1 MQNRW
6 LILGLSVL
14 FSAMLWVAGRA
25 QAVITYQGYLR
36 MGGAPANG
44 NYDFIFTLYD
54 DAMAGNQVGVQVRIN
69 NKLVRNGLYT
79 VELDFGPHNV
89 IWNALPARNRWLE
102 IQVRPAGGGNFIRL
116 APRVRI
122 HAAPYAWAAFPVG
135 PAAGDLA
142 GNYPN
147 PLVVGFRGLPLAQF
161 NAANPPNVGDFL
173 FWDGGFWR
181 PAGGVGRAGP
191 VNGALL
197 FWNAG
202 AGLWQ
207 PMAVPP
213 VVGNVPVWNGNAWV
227 PGVIPP
233 GGPAGGDLFGNYPN
247 PMVAGLRGRPISPNI
262 PQTGQ
267 VLKWDGLMWTP
278 ANDLTDGN
286 FTLPFTGGAAVQ
298 NGATFSIANP
308 APTGQAVAI
317 SGASAST
324 SGTGI
329 LGEATATTGEAYG
342 VIGRS
347 ASQSGRGVFGE
358 ATASSGNTYGMYGRA
373 SSSSGVG
380 VFGEATASSG
390 DTRGILGRSSSTSGV
405 GVLGEATATTGS
417 VYGVHGRSSS
427 SSGAGVFGE
436 ATATAGS
443 VYGVQGRSSST
454 SGVGVFGEATATS
467 GDTRGILGRSS
478 STSGVGV
485 FGEATATSGDTR
497 GILGRSSSTSGV
509 GVFGE
514 ATATSG
520 DTRGILGRSS
530 STSGVG
536 VFGEATATSGSTRGI
551 LGRSSSSSGVGVFG
565 EATATSGNTYG
576 IVGRASS
583 TSGVGVLGEAT
594 ATTGNTYGGLF
605 QNPSSSGAG
614 VYGYAQATTGTN
626 FGVVGRSESPSG
638 RGVVGVAEASTGTNY
653 GVLGRTNSSANGW
666 GVYAGGRLGAS
677 GTKSFQIDHPL
688 RPETHFLNHFCIEAP
703 EPYNLYRGTV
713 TLDAQGEAWVQL
725 PDYFEAINRD
735 ASYHLTPI
743 GAAMPNLH
751 VAVEIQGNR
760 FKIAGGAPFKKVS
773 WEVKAVRNDPWVQ
786 QYGYQTEQEKPK
798 EYQGLYLHP
807 ELYGQP
813 KERGIFYTPTQEPAY
828 QLPAKP

>member
-1 MQNRW
+1 MQNQW

-14 FSAMLWVAGRA
+14 CALMLWTTGRA

-44 NYDFIFTLYD
+44 NHDFIFTLYD

-79 VELDFGPHNV
+79 VELDFGPQNV

-147 PLVVGFRGLPLAQF
+147 PLVVGFRGLPLAVF

-173 FWDGGFWR
+173 FWDGNFWR

-202 AGLWQ
+202 IRLWQ
-207 PMAVPP
+207 PMGVAPA
-213 VVGNVPVWNGNAWV
+213 VGNVPVWNGNAWV

-247 PMVAGLRGRPISPNI
+247 PMVAGLWGRPVSPNI

-358 ATASSGNTYGMYGRA
+358 ATASSGNTYG
-373 SSSSGVG
+373 
-380 VFGEATASSG
+380 
-390 DTRGILGRSSSTSGV
+390 
-405 GVLGEATATTGS
+405 
-417 VYGVHGRSSS
+417 
-427 SSGAGVFGE
+427 
-436 ATATAGS
+436 
-443 VYGVQGRSSST
+443 
-454 SGVGVFGEATATS
+454 
-467 GDTRGILGRSS
+467 
-478 STSGVGV
+478 
-485 FGEATATSGDTR
+485 
-497 GILGRSSSTSGV
+497 
-509 GVFGE
+509 
-514 ATATSG
+514 
-520 DTRGILGRSS
+520 
-530 STSGVG
+530 
-536 VFGEATATSGSTRGI
+536 
-551 LGRSSSSSGVGVFG
+551 
-565 EATATSGNTYG
+565 

-605 QNPSSSGAG
+605 QNPSSNGAG

-666 GVYAGGRLGAS
+666 GVFAGGRLGAS

-713 TLDAQGEAWVQL
+713 TLDANGEAWVQL

-813 KERGIFYTPTQEPAY
+813 KERGIFYMLRAEPTY

>member
-1 MQNRW
+1 MTMQNRW

-14 FSAMLWVAGRA
+14 VSAMLWVAGRA

-54 DAMAGNQVGVQVRIN
+54 DPLAGNQVGVQVRIN

-147 PLVVGFRGLPLAQF
+147 PLVVGFRGLPLAVF

-181 PAGGVGRAGP
+181 PAGGAGGAGP

-202 AGLWQ
+202 ILRWQ
-207 PMAVPP
+207 PMAVAPA
-213 VVGNVPVWNGNAWV
+213 VGNVPVWNGNAWV

-247 PMVAGLRGRPISPNI
+247 PMVAGLRGRPVSPNI

-298 NGATFSIANP
+298 NGATFAIANP

-324 SGTGI
+324 SGAGI

-373 SSSSGVG
+373 SSSSGIG
-380 VFGEATASSG
+380 VFGEATATSG
-390 DTRGILGRSSSTSGV
+390 STRGVVGRSSSTSGV
-405 GVLGEATATTGS
+405 GV
-417 VYGVHGRSSS
+417 
-427 SSGAGVFGE
+427 FGE
-436 ATATAGS
+436 ATATSGS

-467 GDTRGILGRSS
+467 GSVY
-478 STSGVGV
+478 GVQ
-485 FGEATATSGDTR
+485 
-497 GILGRSSSTSGV
+497 
-509 GVFGE
+509 
-514 ATATSG
+514 
-520 DTRGILGRSS
+520 GRSS

-536 VFGEATATSGSTRGI
+536 VFGEATATSGSTRGVV
-551 LGRSSSSSGVGVFG
+551 GRSSSTSGVGVFG
-565 EATATSGNTYG
+565 EATATSGSVYG
-576 IVGRASS
+576 VQGRSSS
-583 TSGVGVLGEAT
+583 TSGVGVFGEATATTGSVYGVQGRSSSTSGVGVFGEAT

-605 QNPSSSGAG
+605 QNPSSSGTG

-666 GVYAGGRLGAS
+666 GVYANGRLGAS
-677 GTKSFQIDHPL
+677 GTKAFQIDHPL

-713 TLDAQGEAWVQL
+713 TLDANGEAWVQL

-813 KERGIFYTPTQEPAY
+813 KERGVFYMLRAEPAY
-828 QLPAKP
+828 QLPAEP

>member
-14 FSAMLWVAGRA
+14 FLAMLWVAGRA

-44 NYDFIFTLYD
+44 NFDFIFTLYD

-79 VELDFGPHNV
+79 VELDFGPQNV
-89 IWNALPARNRWLE
+89 IWNALSARNRWLE
-102 IQVRPAGGGNFIRL
+102 IQVRPAGGGNFMTL

-181 PAGGVGRAGP
+181 PAGGAGGAGP

-202 AGLWQ
+202 ILRWQ
-207 PMAVPP
+207 PMAVAPA
-213 VVGNVPVWNGNAWV
+213 VGNVPVWNGNAWV

-247 PMVAGLRGRPISPNI
+247 PMVAGLRGRPVSPNV

-267 VLKWDGLMWTP
+267 VLKWDGTMWTP
-278 ANDLTDGN
+278 ANDLTDGD
-286 FTLPFTGGAAVQ
+286 FMLPFTGGAAVQ
-298 NGATFSIANP
+298 NGATFAIANP

-358 ATASSGNTYGMYGRA
+358 ATATTGNTYGIVGRA
-373 SSSSGVG
+373 SSDSGIG
-380 VFGEATASSG
+380 VFGEATATSG
-390 DTRGILGRSSSTSGV
+390 STRGILGRSSSTSGV
-405 GVLGEATATTGS
+405 GVLGEATATSGS
-417 VYGVHGRSSS
+417 VYGVQGRSSS

-436 ATATAGS
+436 ATATTGS

-454 SGVGVFGEATATS
+454 SGVGVFGEATAT
-467 GDTRGILGRSS
+467 
-478 STSGVGV
+478 
-485 FGEATATSGDTR
+485 
-497 GILGRSSSTSGV
+497 
-509 GVFGE
+509 
-514 ATATSG
+514 
-520 DTRGILGRSS
+520 
-530 STSGVG
+530 
-536 VFGEATATSGSTRGI
+536 
-551 LGRSSSSSGVGVFG
+551 
-565 EATATSGNTYG
+565 
-576 IVGRASS
+576 
-583 TSGVGVLGEAT
+583 
-594 ATTGNTYGGLF
+594 TGNTYGGLF
-605 QNPSSSGAG
+605 QNPSSSGVG

-626 FGVVGRSESPSG
+626 YGVVGRSESPSG

-666 GVYAGGRLGAS
+666 GVYANGRLGAS

-713 TLDAQGEAWVQL
+713 TLDANGEAWVQL

-751 VAVEIQGNR
+751 VAAEIQGNR

>member
-6 LILGLSVL
+6 LILGMSVL
-14 FSAMLWVAGRA
+14 VSAMLWVAGRA

-54 DAMAGNQVGVQVRIN
+54 DPLAGNQVGVQVRIN

-79 VELDFGPHNV
+79 VELDFGPQNV

-147 PLVVGFRGLPLAQF
+147 PLVVGFRGLPLAVF

-247 PMVAGLRGRPISPNI
+247 PMVAGLRGRPVSPI
-262 PQTGQ
+262 PPQTGQ

-298 NGATFSIANP
+298 NGATFAIANP

-324 SGTGI
+324 SGAGI
-329 LGEATATTGEAYG
+329 LGEATATTGEAYGVIGRSASQSGRGVFGEATATTGEAYG

-373 SSSSGVG
+373 SSSSGIG
-380 VFGEATASSG
+380 VFGEATATSG
-390 DTRGILGRSSSTSGV
+390 STRGVVGRSSSTSGV
-405 GVLGEATATTGS
+405 GV
-417 VYGVHGRSSS
+417 
-427 SSGAGVFGE
+427 FGE
-436 ATATAGS
+436 ATATSGS

-467 GDTRGILGRSS
+467 GSVY
-478 STSGVGV
+478 GVQ
-485 FGEATATSGDTR
+485 
-497 GILGRSSSTSGV
+497 
-509 GVFGE
+509 
-514 ATATSG
+514 
-520 DTRGILGRSS
+520 GRSS

-536 VFGEATATSGSTRGI
+536 VFGEATATSGSVYGVQ
-551 LGRSSSSSGVGVFG
+551 GRSSSTSGVGVFG

-605 QNPSSSGAG
+605 QNPSSSGIG

-813 KERGIFYTPTQEPAY
+813 KERGIFYMLRAEPAY
-828 QLPAKP
+828 QLPAEP

>member
-44 NYDFIFTLYD
+44 NFDFIFTLYD
-54 DAMAGNQVGVQVRIN
+54 APMAGNQVGAQVRIN

-79 VELDFGPHNV
+79 VELDFGPQNV

-102 IQVRPAGGGNFIRL
+102 IQVRPAGGGNFMTL

-181 PAGGVGRAGP
+181 PAGGAGGAGL

-202 AGLWQ
+202 IRLWQ
-207 PMAVPP
+207 PMGVAPA
-213 VVGNVPVWNGNAWV
+213 VGNVPVWNGNAWV

-247 PMVAGLRGRPISPNI
+247 PMVAGLRGRPVSPNI

-298 NGATFSIANP
+298 NGATFAIANP

-324 SGTGI
+324 SGAGI
-329 LGEATATTGEAYG
+329 FGEATATTGEAYG

-373 SSSSGVG
+373 SSSSGIG
-380 VFGEATASSG
+380 VFGEATATSG
-390 DTRGILGRSSSTSGV
+390 STRGVVGRSSSTSGV
-405 GVLGEATATTGS
+405 GVLGEATATS
-417 VYGVHGRSSS
+417 
-427 SSGAGVFGE
+427 
-436 ATATAGS
+436 GS

-467 GDTRGILGRSS
+467 GN
-478 STSGVGV
+478 
-485 FGEATATSGDTR
+485 
-497 GILGRSSSTSGV
+497 
-509 GVFGE
+509 
-514 ATATSG
+514 
-520 DTRGILGRSS
+520 TRGILGRSS

-536 VFGEATATSGSTRGI
+536 VFGEATATSGSVYGVQGRASSTSGVGVFGEATATSGSVYGVQGRASSSSGIGVFGEATATSGSTRGVV
-551 LGRSSSSSGVGVFG
+551 GRSSSTSGVGVFG

-576 IVGRASS
+576 
-583 TSGVGVLGEAT
+583 
-594 ATTGNTYGGLF
+594 GLF
-605 QNPSSSGAG
+605 QNPSSSGIG

-653 GVLGRTNSSANGW
+653 GVLGRTNSSTNGW

>member
-1 MQNRW
+1 MTMQNRW
-6 LILGLSVL
+6 LILGMSVL
-14 FSAMLWVAGRA
+14 VSAMLWVAGRA

-54 DAMAGNQVGVQVRIN
+54 DAMAGNQVGAQVRIN

-79 VELDFGPHNV
+79 VELDFGPQNV

-102 IQVRPAGGGNFIRL
+102 IQVRPAGGGNFMTL

-173 FWDGGFWR
+173 FWNGGFWR
-181 PAGGVGRAGP
+181 PAGGAGGAGP

-233 GGPAGGDLFGNYPN
+233 GGPAGGDLLGNYPN
-247 PMVAGLRGRPISPNI
+247 PMVAGLRGRPVSPNL

-298 NGATFSIANP
+298 NGATFAIANP

-324 SGTGI
+324 SGAGI

-373 SSSSGVG
+373 SSSSGIG
-380 VFGEATASSG
+380 VFGEATATSG
-390 DTRGILGRSSSTSGV
+390 STRGVVGRSSSTSGV

-417 VYGVHGRSSS
+417 VYGVQGRSSS
-427 SSGAGVFGE
+427 TSGVGVFGE
-436 ATATAGS
+436 ATATTGS

-467 GDTRGILGRSS
+467 GNTYGLVGRAS

-485 FGEATATSGDTR
+485 
-497 GILGRSSSTSGV
+497 L
-509 GVFGE
+509 
-514 ATATSG
+514 
-520 DTRGILGRSS
+520 
-530 STSGVG
+530 
-536 VFGEATATSGSTRGI
+536 
-551 LGRSSSSSGVGVFG
+551 G

-576 IVGRASS
+576 LVGRASS

-666 GVYAGGRLGAS
+666 GVYANGRLGAS

-713 TLDAQGEAWVQL
+713 TLDANGEAWVQL

-813 KERGIFYTPTQEPAY
+813 KERGIFYTPTQEPTY

>member
-1 MQNRW
+1 
-6 LILGLSVL
+6 
-14 FSAMLWVAGRA
+14 
-25 QAVITYQGYLR
+25 
-36 MGGAPANG
+36 
-44 NYDFIFTLYD
+44 
-54 DAMAGNQVGVQVRIN
+54 
-69 NKLVRNGLYT
+69 
-79 VELDFGPHNV
+79 
-89 IWNALPARNRWLE
+89 
-102 IQVRPAGGGNFIRL
+102 
-116 APRVRI
+116 
-122 HAAPYAWAAFPVG
+122 
-135 PAAGDLA
+135 
-142 GNYPN
+142 
-147 PLVVGFRGLPLAQF
+147 
-161 NAANPPNVGDFL
+161 
-173 FWDGGFWR
+173 
-181 PAGGVGRAGP
+181 
-191 VNGALL
+191 
-197 FWNAG
+197 
-202 AGLWQ
+202 
-207 PMAVPP
+207 
-213 VVGNVPVWNGNAWV
+213 
-227 PGVIPP
+227 
-233 GGPAGGDLFGNYPN
+233 
-247 PMVAGLRGRPISPNI
+247 
-262 PQTGQ
+262 
-267 VLKWDGLMWTP
+267 MWTP

-298 NGATFSIANP
+298 NGATFAIANP

-324 SGTGI
+324 SGAGI

-373 SSSSGVG
+373 SS
-380 VFGEATASSG
+380 
-390 DTRGILGRSSSTSGV
+390 
-405 GVLGEATATTGS
+405 
-417 VYGVHGRSSS
+417 
-427 SSGAGVFGE
+427 
-436 ATATAGS
+436 
-443 VYGVQGRSSST
+443 
-454 SGVGVFGEATATS
+454 
-467 GDTRGILGRSS
+467 
-478 STSGVGV
+478 
-485 FGEATATSGDTR
+485 
-497 GILGRSSSTSGV
+497 
-509 GVFGE
+509 
-514 ATATSG
+514 
-520 DTRGILGRSS
+520 
-530 STSGVG
+530 TSGVG

-576 IVGRASS
+576 LVGRASS

-594 ATTGNTYGGLF
+594 ATSGNTYGGLF
-605 QNPSSSGAG
+605 QNPSSSGIG

-666 GVYAGGRLGAS
+666 GVYANGRLGAS

-828 QLPAKP
+828 QLPTKP

>member
-44 NYDFIFTLYD
+44 NFDFIFTLYD
-54 DAMAGNQVGVQVRIN
+54 APMAGNQVGAQVRIN

-79 VELDFGPHNV
+79 VELDFGPQNV

-102 IQVRPAGGGNFIRL
+102 IQVRPAGGGNFMTL

-135 PAAGDLA
+135 PAGGDLA

-161 NAANPPNVGDFL
+161 DRVNNPPKVGDFL
-173 FWDGGFWR
+173 FWDGNFWK
-181 PAGGVGRAGP
+181 PAGGAAGGP

-202 AGLWQ
+202 IRLWQ
-207 PMAVPP
+207 PMGVAPA
-213 VVGNVPVWNGNAWV
+213 VGNVPVWNGNAWV

-247 PMVAGLRGRPISPNI
+247 PMVAGLRGRPVSPNI

-298 NGATFSIANP
+298 NGATFAIANP

-358 ATASSGNTYGMYGRA
+358 ATATTGEAYGVIGRSASQSGRGVLGEATATSGSVYGVQGRA
-373 SSSSGVG
+373 SSTSGVG
-380 VFGEATASSG
+380 VLGEATATSG
-390 DTRGILGRSSSTSGV
+390 SVYGVQGRSSSTSGV
-405 GVLGEATATTGS
+405 GVLGEATATSGS
-417 VYGVHGRSSS
+417 VYGVQGRSSS
-427 SSGAGVFGE
+427 TSGVGVLGE
-436 ATATAGS
+436 ATATSGS

-467 GDTRGILGRSS
+467 GSVYGVQGRSSSTSGVGVFGEATATTGNTRGILGRSS

-485 FGEATATSGDTR
+485 FGEATAT
-497 GILGRSSSTSGV
+497 
-509 GVFGE
+509 
-514 ATATSG
+514 
-520 DTRGILGRSS
+520 
-530 STSGVG
+530 
-536 VFGEATATSGSTRGI
+536 
-551 LGRSSSSSGVGVFG
+551 
-565 EATATSGNTYG
+565 
-576 IVGRASS
+576 
-583 TSGVGVLGEAT
+583 
-594 ATTGNTYGGLF
+594 TGNTYGGLF
-605 QNPSSSGAG
+605 QNPSSSGIG

>member
-1 MQNRW
+1 MTMQNRW

-14 FSAMLWVAGRA
+14 VSAMLWVAGRA

-36 MGGAPANG
+36 VGGAPANG

-79 VELDFGPHNV
+79 VELDFGPQNV

-102 IQVRPAGGGNFIRL
+102 IQVRPAGGGNFMTL

-147 PLVVGFRGLPLAQF
+147 PLVVGFRGLPLAVF

-181 PAGGVGRAGP
+181 PAGGAGGAGP

-202 AGLWQ
+202 VGTWQ
-207 PMAVPP
+207 PMAVAPA
-213 VVGNVPVWNGNAWV
+213 VGNVPVWNGNAWV

-247 PMVAGLRGRPISPNI
+247 PMVAGLRGRPVSPNI

-298 NGATFSIANP
+298 NGATFAIANP

-324 SGTGI
+324 SGAGI

-373 SSSSGVG
+373 SSSSGIG

-390 DTRGILGRSSSTSGV
+390 NTYGMYGRASSSSGIGVFGEATASSGSVYGVQGRASSDSGIGIFGEATATSGSTRGILGRSSSTSGV
-405 GVLGEATATTGS
+405 GVLGEATATSGNTYG
-417 VYGVHGRSSS
+417 VYGH
-427 SSGAGVFGE
+427 A
-436 ATATAGS
+436 
-443 VYGVQGRSSST
+443 SST
-454 SGVGVFGEATATS
+454 AGVGVFGGATATS
-467 GDTRGILGRSS
+467 GPATGGQFFTRSDNG
-478 STSGVGV
+478 T
-485 FGEATATSGDTR
+485 
-497 GILGRSSSTSGV
+497 
-509 GVFGE
+509 
-514 ATATSG
+514 
-520 DTRGILGRSS
+520 
-530 STSGVG
+530 
-536 VFGEATATSGSTRGI
+536 
-551 LGRSSSSSGVGVFG
+551 
-565 EATATSGNTYG
+565 
-576 IVGRASS
+576 
-583 TSGVGVLGEAT
+583 
-594 ATTGNTYGGLF
+594 
-605 QNPSSSGAG
+605 G
-614 VYGYAQATTGTN
+614 VYGYAYSTTGTN

-666 GVYAGGRLGAS
+666 GVYANGRLGAS

-713 TLDAQGEAWVQL
+713 TLDANGEAWVQL

-813 KERGIFYTPTQEPAY
+813 KERGIFYMLRAEPAY
-828 QLPAKP
+828 QLPAEP

>member
-1 MQNRW
+1 M
-6 LILGLSVL
+6 
-14 FSAMLWVAGRA
+14 AVA
-25 QAVITYQGYLR
+25 
-36 MGGAPANG
+36 
-44 NYDFIFTLYD
+44 
-54 DAMAGNQVGVQVRIN
+54 
-69 NKLVRNGLYT
+69 
-79 VELDFGPHNV
+79 
-89 IWNALPARNRWLE
+89 
-102 IQVRPAGGGNFIRL
+102 
-116 APRVRI
+116 
-122 HAAPYAWAAFPVG
+122 
-135 PAAGDLA
+135 
-142 GNYPN
+142 PN
-147 PLVVGFRGLPLAQF
+147 P
-161 NAANPPNVGDFL
+161 
-173 FWDGGFWR
+173 
-181 PAGGVGRAGP
+181 
-191 VNGALL
+191 
-197 FWNAG
+197 
-202 AGLWQ
+202 
-207 PMAVPP
+207 
-213 VVGNVPVWNGNAWV
+213 GNILRWNGVAWV
-227 PGVIPP
+227 PDNENRSPL
-233 GGPAGGDLFGNYPN
+233 GPAGGDLLGNYPN
-247 PMVAGLRGRPISPNI
+247 PMVAGLRGRPVSPNV
-262 PQTGQ
+262 PQVGQ

-278 ANDLTDGN
+278 ANDLTDSN

-298 NGATFSIANP
+298 NGATFAIANP

-324 SGTGI
+324 SGAGI

-358 ATASSGNTYGMYGRA
+358 ATATSG
-373 SSSSGVG
+373 S
-380 VFGEATASSG
+380 
-390 DTRGILGRSSSTSGV
+390 TRGILGRSSS
-405 GVLGEATATTGS
+405 
-417 VYGVHGRSSS
+417 
-427 SSGAGVFGE
+427 SSG
-436 ATATAGS
+436 
-443 VYGVQGRSSST
+443 
-454 SGVGVFGEATATS
+454 
-467 GDTRGILGRSS
+467 I
-478 STSGVGV
+478 
-485 FGEATATSGDTR
+485 
-497 GILGRSSSTSGV
+497 

-551 LGRSSSSSGVGVFG
+551 LGRSSSTSGVGVFG
-565 EATATSGNTYG
+565 EATATSGSTRG
-576 IVGRASS
+576 ILGRSSS

-605 QNPSSSGAG
+605 QNLSSSGVG
-614 VYGYAQATTGTN
+614 VYGHAQATTGTN

-653 GVLGRTNSSANGW
+653 GVLGRTNSSADGW

-713 TLDAQGEAWVQL
+713 TLDANGEAWVQL

-760 FKIAGGAPFKKVS
+760 FKIAGGAPYKKVS

-813 KERGIFYTPTQEPAY
+813 KERGIFYTPAQEPASH
-828 QLPAKP
+828 LPAKP

>member
-1 MQNRW
+1 
-6 LILGLSVL
+6 
-14 FSAMLWVAGRA
+14 
-25 QAVITYQGYLR
+25 
-36 MGGAPANG
+36 
-44 NYDFIFTLYD
+44 
-54 DAMAGNQVGVQVRIN
+54 
-69 NKLVRNGLYT
+69 
-79 VELDFGPHNV
+79 
-89 IWNALPARNRWLE
+89 
-102 IQVRPAGGGNFIRL
+102 
-116 APRVRI
+116 
-122 HAAPYAWAAFPVG
+122 
-135 PAAGDLA
+135 
-142 GNYPN
+142 
-147 PLVVGFRGLPLAQF
+147 
-161 NAANPPNVGDFL
+161 
-173 FWDGGFWR
+173 
-181 PAGGVGRAGP
+181 
-191 VNGALL
+191 
-197 FWNAG
+197 
-202 AGLWQ
+202 
-207 PMAVPP
+207 
-213 VVGNVPVWNGNAWV
+213 
-227 PGVIPP
+227 VIPP

-247 PMVAGLRGRPISPNI
+247 PMVAGLRGRPVSPNL

-308 APTGQAVAI
+308 APTGQSVGIA
-317 SGASAST
+317 GASAST
-324 SGTGI
+324 SGAGI
-329 LGEATATTGEAYG
+329 FGEATATTGEAYG

-358 ATASSGNTYGMYGRA
+358 ATASSGSTYGVQGRA
-373 SSSSGVG
+373 SSDSGVG

-405 GVLGEATATTGS
+405 GV
-417 VYGVHGRSSS
+417 
-427 SSGAGVFGE
+427 FGE
-436 ATATAGS
+436 ATASSGS
-443 VYGVQGRSSST
+443 ASGVQGR
-454 SGVGVFGEATATS
+454 A
-467 GDTRGILGRSS
+467 
-478 STSGVGV
+478 
-485 FGEATATSGDTR
+485 
-497 GILGRSSSTSGV
+497 
-509 GVFGE
+509 
-514 ATATSG
+514 
-520 DTRGILGRSS
+520 S

-551 LGRSSSSSGVGVFG
+551 LGRSSS
-565 EATATSGNTYG
+565 
-576 IVGRASS
+576 

-594 ATTGNTYGGLF
+594 ATSGNTYGVYGHA
-605 QNPSSSGAG
+605 SSTAGVGVFGGATATSGPATGGQFFTRSDNGTG
-614 VYGYAQATTGTN
+614 VYGYAYSTTGTN

-666 GVYAGGRLGAS
+666 GVYANGRLGAS

-713 TLDAQGEAWVQL
+713 TLDANGEAWVQL

-828 QLPAKP
+828 QLPAEP

>member
-44 NYDFIFTLYD
+44 NFDFIFTLYD
-54 DAMAGNQVGVQVRIN
+54 APMAGNQVGAQVRIN

-79 VELDFGPHNV
+79 VELDFGPQNV

-102 IQVRPAGGGNFIRL
+102 IQVRPAGGGNFMTL

-181 PAGGVGRAGP
+181 PAGGAGGAGP

-202 AGLWQ
+202 ILRWQ
-207 PMAVPP
+207 PMGVAPA
-213 VVGNVPVWNGNAWV
+213 VGNVPVWNGNAWV

-247 PMVAGLRGRPISPNI
+247 PMVAGLRGRPVSPNV

-298 NGATFSIANP
+298 NGATFAIANP

-324 SGTGI
+324 SGAGI

-373 SSSSGVG
+373 SSSSGIG
-380 VFGEATASSG
+380 VFGEATATSG
-390 DTRGILGRSSSTSGV
+390 STRGVVGRSSSTSGV
-405 GVLGEATATTGS
+405 GVLGEATATS
-417 VYGVHGRSSS
+417 
-427 SSGAGVFGE
+427 
-436 ATATAGS
+436 GS

-467 GDTRGILGRSS
+467 GSAY
-478 STSGVGV
+478 GVQ
-485 FGEATATSGDTR
+485 
-497 GILGRSSSTSGV
+497 
-509 GVFGE
+509 
-514 ATATSG
+514 
-520 DTRGILGRSS
+520 GRSS

-551 LGRSSSSSGVGVFG
+551 LGP
-565 EATATSGNTYG
+565 
-576 IVGRASS
+576 
-583 TSGVGVLGEAT
+583 
-594 ATTGNTYGGLF
+594 
-605 QNPSSSGAG
+605 Q
-614 VYGYAQATTGTN
+614 
-626 FGVVGRSESPSG
+626 
-638 RGVVGVAEASTGTNY
+638 
-653 GVLGRTNSSANGW
+653 
-666 GVYAGGRLGAS
+666 
-677 GTKSFQIDHPL
+677 
-688 RPETHFLNHFCIEAP
+688 
-703 EPYNLYRGTV
+703 
-713 TLDAQGEAWVQL
+713 
-725 PDYFEAINRD
+725 
-735 ASYHLTPI
+735 
-743 GAAMPNLH
+743 
-751 VAVEIQGNR
+751 
-760 FKIAGGAPFKKVS
+760 
-773 WEVKAVRNDPWVQ
+773 
-786 QYGYQTEQEKPK
+786 
-798 EYQGLYLHP
+798 
-807 ELYGQP
+807 
-813 KERGIFYTPTQEPAY
+813 
-828 QLPAKP
+828 

>member
-14 FSAMLWVAGRA
+14 VSAMLWVAGRA

-44 NYDFIFTLYD
+44 NFDFIFTLYD
-54 DAMAGNQVGVQVRIN
+54 APMAGNQVGAQVRIN

-79 VELDFGPHNV
+79 VELDFGPQNV

-135 PAAGDLA
+135 PAGGDLA

-147 PLVVGFRGLPLAQF
+147 PLVVGFRGLPLAVF

-181 PAGGVGRAGP
+181 PAGGAGGAGP

-207 PMAVPP
+207 PMAVAPA
-213 VVGNVPVWNGNAWV
+213 VGNVPVWNGNAWV

-247 PMVAGLRGRPISPNI
+247 PMVAGLRGRPVSPNV
-262 PQTGQ
+262 PQVGQ

-286 FTLPFTGGAAVQ
+286 FALPFTGGAAVQ
-298 NGATFSIANP
+298 NGATFAIANP
-308 APTGQAVAI
+308 ATTGQAIAI

-373 SSSSGVG
+373 SSTSGVG
-380 VFGEATASSG
+380 VFGEATATSG
-390 DTRGILGRSSSTSGV
+390 SVYGVQGRASSTSGV
-405 GVLGEATATTGS
+405 
-417 VYGVHGRSSS
+417 
-427 SSGAGVFGE
+427 GVFGE
-436 ATATAGS
+436 ATATSGS

-454 SGVGVFGEATATS
+454 SGVGVFGEATATT
-467 GDTRGILGRSS
+467 GNTRGILGRSS

-485 FGEATATSGDTR
+485 
-497 GILGRSSSTSGV
+497 L
-509 GVFGE
+509 
-514 ATATSG
+514 
-520 DTRGILGRSS
+520 
-530 STSGVG
+530 
-536 VFGEATATSGSTRGI
+536 GEATATSGSVYGVQGRASSTSGI
-551 LGRSSSSSGVGVFG
+551 GVFG

-605 QNPSSSGAG
+605 QNPSSSGIG

-751 VAVEIQGNR
+751 VAAEIQGNR

>member
-14 FSAMLWVAGRA
+14 FSAMLWAAGRA

-54 DAMAGNQVGVQVRIN
+54 DPLAGNQVGVQVRIN

-161 NAANPPNVGDFL
+161 DRVNNPPKVGDFL
-173 FWDGGFWR
+173 FWDGNFWK
-181 PAGGVGRAGP
+181 PAGGAGGAGP

-207 PMAVPP
+207 PMGVAPA
-213 VVGNVPVWNGNAWV
+213 VGNVPVWNGNAWV

-247 PMVAGLRGRPISPNI
+247 PMVAGLRGRPVSPNV
-262 PQTGQ
+262 PQVGQ

-298 NGATFSIANP
+298 NGATFAIANP
-308 APTGQAVAI
+308 ATTGQAVAI

-324 SGTGI
+324 SGAGI

-373 SSSSGVG
+373 SSSSG
-380 VFGEATASSG
+380 
-390 DTRGILGRSSSTSGV
+390 I
-405 GVLGEATATTGS
+405 
-417 VYGVHGRSSS
+417 
-427 SSGAGVFGE
+427 
-436 ATATAGS
+436 
-443 VYGVQGRSSST
+443 
-454 SGVGVFGEATATS
+454 GVFGEATATS
-467 GDTRGILGRSS
+467 GSTRGVVGRSS
-478 STSGVGV
+478 STSG
-485 FGEATATSGDTR
+485 
-497 GILGRSSSTSGV
+497 I

-536 VFGEATATSGSTRGI
+536 VFGEATATSGSVYGVQGRASSTSGVGVFGEATATSGSVYGVQGRSSSTSGAGVFGEATATSGDTRGI
-551 LGRSSSSSGVGVFG
+551 LGRSSSTSGVGVFG

-713 TLDAQGEAWVQL
+713 TLDANGEAWVQL

-813 KERGIFYTPTQEPAY
+813 KERGIFYTPAQEPASH
-828 QLPAKP
+828 LPAKP

>member
-1 MQNRW
+1 MTMQNRW
-6 LILGLSVL
+6 LILGMSVL
-14 FSAMLWVAGRA
+14 VSAMLWVAGRA

-44 NYDFIFTLYD
+44 NFDFIFTLYD
-54 DAMAGNQVGVQVRIN
+54 APMAGNQVGAQVRIN

-79 VELDFGPHNV
+79 VELDFGPQNV

-102 IQVRPAGGGNFIRL
+102 IQVRPAGGGNFMTL

-181 PAGGVGRAGP
+181 PAGGAGGAGL

-202 AGLWQ
+202 ILRWQ
-207 PMAVPP
+207 PMAVAPA
-213 VVGNVPVWNGNAWV
+213 VGNVPVWNGNAWV

-298 NGATFSIANP
+298 NGATFAIANP
-308 APTGQAVAI
+308 ASTGQAVAI

-373 SSSSGVG
+373 SS
-380 VFGEATASSG
+380 T
-390 DTRGILGRSSSTSGV
+390 
-405 GVLGEATATTGS
+405 
-417 VYGVHGRSSS
+417 
-427 SSGAGVFGE
+427 
-436 ATATAGS
+436 
-443 VYGVQGRSSST
+443 
-454 SGVGVFGEATATS
+454 
-467 GDTRGILGRSS
+467 
-478 STSGVGV
+478 
-485 FGEATATSGDTR
+485 
-497 GILGRSSSTSGV
+497 
-509 GVFGE
+509 
-514 ATATSG
+514 
-520 DTRGILGRSS
+520 
-530 STSGVG
+530 
-536 VFGEATATSGSTRGI
+536 
-551 LGRSSSSSGVGVFG
+551 SGVGVFG

-713 TLDAQGEAWVQL
+713 TLDANGEAWVQL

-828 QLPAKP
+828 QLPAEP

>member
-44 NYDFIFTLYD
+44 NFDFIFTLYD
-54 DAMAGNQVGVQVRIN
+54 APMAGNQVGAPVRIN

-79 VELDFGPHNV
+79 VELDFGPQNV
-89 IWNALPARNRWLE
+89 VWANLPNRDRWLE
-102 IQVRPAGGGNFIRL
+102 IRVRRVGDANFMLL

-147 PLVVGFRGLPLAQF
+147 PLVVGFRGLPLAVF

-233 GGPAGGDLFGNYPN
+233 GGPAGGDLLGNYPN
-247 PMVAGLRGRPISPNI
+247 PTVVGLRGRPISQNV
-262 PQTGQ
+262 PQVGQ

-298 NGATFSIANP
+298 NGATFAIANP
-308 APTGQAVAI
+308 ATTGQAIAI

-329 LGEATATTGEAYG
+329 LGEATATTGEAYGVIGRSASQSGRGVFGEATATTGEAYG

-373 SSSSGVG
+373 SSSSGIG
-380 VFGEATASSG
+380 VFGEATATSG
-390 DTRGILGRSSSTSGV
+390 STRGVVGRSSSTSGV
-405 GVLGEATATTGS
+405 GVLGEATATSGS
-417 VYGVHGRSSS
+417 VYGVQGRASST
-427 SSGAGVFGE
+427 SGVGVFGE
-436 ATATAGS
+436 ATATSGS

-485 FGEATATSGDTR
+485 FGEATAT
-497 GILGRSSSTSGV
+497 
-509 GVFGE
+509 
-514 ATATSG
+514 
-520 DTRGILGRSS
+520 
-530 STSGVG
+530 
-536 VFGEATATSGSTRGI
+536 
-551 LGRSSSSSGVGVFG
+551 
-565 EATATSGNTYG
+565 
-576 IVGRASS
+576 
-583 TSGVGVLGEAT
+583 
-594 ATTGNTYGGLF
+594 TGNTYGGLF
-605 QNPSSSGAG
+605 QNPSSSGIG

>member
-14 FSAMLWVAGRA
+14 CALMLWTTGRA

-44 NYDFIFTLYD
+44 NFDFIFTLYD
-54 DAMAGNQVGVQVRIN
+54 APMAGNQVGAQVRIN
-69 NKLVRNGLYT
+69 NKLVKNGLYT
-79 VELDFGPHNV
+79 VELDFGPQNV

-102 IQVRPAGGGNFIRL
+102 IQVRPAGGGNFMTL

-181 PAGGVGRAGP
+181 PAGGAGGAGP

-202 AGLWQ
+202 ILRWQ
-207 PMAVPP
+207 PMAVAPA
-213 VVGNVPVWNGNAWV
+213 VGNVPVWNGNAWV

-247 PMVAGLRGRPISPNI
+247 PMVAGLRGRPVSPNL

-324 SGTGI
+324 SGAGI
-329 LGEATATTGEAYG
+329 FGEATATTGEAYG

-373 SSSSGVG
+373 SSSSGIG
-380 VFGEATASSG
+380 VFGEATATSG
-390 DTRGILGRSSSTSGV
+390 STRGILGRSSSTSGV
-405 GVLGEATATTGS
+405 GVLGEATATS
-417 VYGVHGRSSS
+417 
-427 SSGAGVFGE
+427 
-436 ATATAGS
+436 GS

-467 GDTRGILGRSS
+467 GSVYGVQGR
-478 STSGVGV
+478 
-485 FGEATATSGDTR
+485 A
-497 GILGRSSSTSGV
+497 
-509 GVFGE
+509 
-514 ATATSG
+514 
-520 DTRGILGRSS
+520 S

-551 LGRSSSSSGVGVFG
+551 LGRSSSSSGVGVLG

-576 IVGRASS
+576 VYGHASS
-583 TSGVGVLGEAT
+583 TAGVGVFGGAT
-594 ATTGNTYGGLF
+594 ATSGPATGGQFFTRSDNGT
-605 QNPSSSGAG
+605 G
-614 VYGYAQATTGTN
+614 VYGYAYSTTGTN

-666 GVYAGGRLGAS
+666 GVYANGRLGAS
-677 GTKSFQIDHPL
+677 GTKAFQIDHPL

-713 TLDAQGEAWVQL
+713 TLDANGEAWVQL

-813 KERGIFYTPTQEPAY
+813 KERGVFYMLRAEPAY
-828 QLPAKP
+828 QLPAEP

>member
-1 MQNRW
+1 MTMQNRW

-173 FWDGGFWR
+173 FWNGGFWR
-181 PAGGVGRAGP
+181 PAGGAGGAGP

-247 PMVAGLRGRPISPNI
+247 PMVVGLCGRPVSPNI
-262 PQTGQ
+262 PRTGQ

-358 ATASSGNTYGMYGRA
+358 ATATTGNTYGIVGRA
-373 SSSSGVG
+373 SSDSGIG
-380 VFGEATASSG
+380 VFGEATATSG
-390 DTRGILGRSSSTSGV
+390 STRGVVGRSSSTSGV

-417 VYGVHGRSSS
+417 VYGVQGRSSS

-436 ATATAGS
+436 ATATSGS
-443 VYGVQGRSSST
+443 VYGVQGRSSSS
-454 SGVGVFGEATATS
+454 SGVGV
-467 GDTRGILGRSS
+467 L
-478 STSGVGV
+478 
-485 FGEATATSGDTR
+485 
-497 GILGRSSSTSGV
+497 
-509 GVFGE
+509 
-514 ATATSG
+514 
-520 DTRGILGRSS
+520 
-530 STSGVG
+530 
-536 VFGEATATSGSTRGI
+536 GEATATSGSVYGVQ
-551 LGRSSSSSGVGVFG
+551 GRSSSSSGVGVLGEATATSGNTYGIVGRASSTSGVGVFG

-666 GVYAGGRLGAS
+666 GVYANGRLGAS

-713 TLDAQGEAWVQL
+713 TLDANGEAWVQL

-813 KERGIFYTPTQEPAY
+813 KERGIFYTPTQEPTY

>member
-14 FSAMLWVAGRA
+14 FSATLWVAGRA

-79 VELDFGPHNV
+79 VELDFGPQNV
-89 IWNALPARNRWLE
+89 VWANLPNRNRWLE
-102 IQVRPAGGGNFIRL
+102 IRVRRVGDANFMLL

-161 NAANPPNVGDFL
+161 DRVNNPPKVGDFL
-173 FWDGGFWR
+173 FWDGNFWK
-181 PAGGVGRAGP
+181 PAGGAGGAGL

-202 AGLWQ
+202 IRLWQ
-207 PMAVPP
+207 PMGVAPA
-213 VVGNVPVWNGNAWV
+213 VGNVPVWNGNAWV

-247 PMVAGLRGRPISPNI
+247 PMVVGLCGRPVSPNI
-262 PQTGQ
+262 PRTGQ

-358 ATASSGNTYGMYGRA
+358 ATATTGEAYGVIGRSASQSGRGVFGEATATTGEAYGVIGRSASQSGRGVFGEATASSGNTYGMYGRA
-373 SSSSGVG
+373 SSSSGIG

-390 DTRGILGRSSSTSGV
+390 NTYGMYGRASSSSGIGVFGEATATSGSTRGVVGRSSSTSGV
-405 GVLGEATATTGS
+405 GVLGEATATS
-417 VYGVHGRSSS
+417 
-427 SSGAGVFGE
+427 
-436 ATATAGS
+436 GS

-467 GDTRGILGRSS
+467 GSVYGVQGRSS
-478 STSGVGV
+478 ST
-485 FGEATATSGDTR
+485 
-497 GILGRSSSTSGV
+497 
-509 GVFGE
+509 
-514 ATATSG
+514 
-520 DTRGILGRSS
+520 
-530 STSGVG
+530 
-536 VFGEATATSGSTRGI
+536 
-551 LGRSSSSSGVGVFG
+551 SGVGVFG

-576 IVGRASS
+576 IVGRARS

-605 QNPSSSGAG
+605 QNPSSSGIG

-828 QLPAKP
+828 QLPAEP

>member
-1 MQNRW
+1 MTMQNRW

-54 DAMAGNQVGVQVRIN
+54 DPLAGNQVGVQVRIN
-69 NKLVRNGLYT
+69 NKLVKNGLYT

-102 IQVRPAGGGNFIRL
+102 IQVRPAGGGNFMRL

-173 FWDGGFWR
+173 FWNGNFWR
-181 PAGGVGRAGP
+181 PAGGAGGAGP

-247 PMVAGLRGRPISPNI
+247 PMVAGLRGRPVSPNL

-298 NGATFSIANP
+298 NGATFAIANP
-308 APTGQAVAI
+308 ATTGQAVAI

-358 ATASSGNTYGMYGRA
+358 ATATTGEAYGVIGRSASQSGRGVFGEATASSGNTYGMYGRA
-373 SSSSGVG
+373 SSSSGIG
-380 VFGEATASSG
+380 VFGEATATSG
-390 DTRGILGRSSSTSGV
+390 STRGVVGRSSSTSGV
-405 GVLGEATATTGS
+405 GVLGEATATS
-417 VYGVHGRSSS
+417 
-427 SSGAGVFGE
+427 
-436 ATATAGS
+436 GS

-467 GDTRGILGRSS
+467 GSVY
-478 STSGVGV
+478 GVQ
-485 FGEATATSGDTR
+485 
-497 GILGRSSSTSGV
+497 
-509 GVFGE
+509 
-514 ATATSG
+514 
-520 DTRGILGRSS
+520 GRSS

-536 VFGEATATSGSTRGI
+536 VFGEATATSGSVYGVQ
-551 LGRSSSSSGVGVFG
+551 GRSSSTSGVGVFG
-565 EATATSGNTYG
+565 EATATSGSVYG
-576 IVGRASS
+576 VQGRSSS
-583 TSGVGVLGEAT
+583 TSGVGVFGEAT

-653 GVLGRTNSSANGW
+653 GVLGRTNSSTNGW
-666 GVYAGGRLGAS
+666 GVYANGRLGAS
-677 GTKSFQIDHPL
+677 GTKAFQIDHPL

-813 KERGIFYTPTQEPAY
+813 KERGVFYMLRTEPTY
-828 QLPAKP
+828 QLPAEP

>member
-1 MQNRW
+1 MTMQNRW

-14 FSAMLWVAGRA
+14 VSAMLWVAGRA

-54 DAMAGNQVGVQVRIN
+54 DPLAGNQVGVQVRIN

-79 VELDFGPHNV
+79 VELDFGPQNV

-102 IQVRPAGGGNFIRL
+102 IQVRPAGGGNFMRL

-147 PLVVGFRGLPLAQF
+147 PLVVGFRGLPLAVF

-181 PAGGVGRAGP
+181 PAGGAGGAGP

-202 AGLWQ
+202 ILRWQ
-207 PMAVPP
+207 PMAVAPA
-213 VVGNVPVWNGNAWV
+213 VGNVPVWNGNAWV

-247 PMVAGLRGRPISPNI
+247 PMVAGLRGRPVSPNV
-262 PQTGQ
+262 PQVGQ

-298 NGATFSIANP
+298 NGATFAIANP

-324 SGTGI
+324 SGAGI
-329 LGEATATTGEAYG
+329 LGEATATTGEAYGVIGRSASQSGRGVFGEATATTGEAYG

-373 SSSSGVG
+373 SSSSGIG
-380 VFGEATASSG
+380 VFGEATATSG
-390 DTRGILGRSSSTSGV
+390 STRGVVGRSSSTSGV
-405 GVLGEATATTGS
+405 GV
-417 VYGVHGRSSS
+417 
-427 SSGAGVFGE
+427 FGE
-436 ATATAGS
+436 ATATSGS

-454 SGVGVFGEATATS
+454 SGVGVFGEATASS
-467 GDTRGILGRSS
+467 GSAYGVQGRASSDSGI
-478 STSGVGV
+478 
-485 FGEATATSGDTR
+485 
-497 GILGRSSSTSGV
+497 GI
-509 GVFGE
+509 
-514 ATATSG
+514 
-520 DTRGILGRSS
+520 
-530 STSGVG
+530 
-536 VFGEATATSGSTRGI
+536 FGEATATSGSTRGI
-551 LGRSSSSSGVGVFG
+551 LGRSSS
-565 EATATSGNTYG
+565 
-576 IVGRASS
+576 

-594 ATTGNTYGGLF
+594 ATSGNTYGVYGHA
-605 QNPSSSGAG
+605 SSTAGVGVFGGATATSGPATGGQFFTRSDNGTG
-614 VYGYAQATTGTN
+614 VYGYAYSTTGTN

-666 GVYAGGRLGAS
+666 GVYANGRLGAS

-688 RPETHFLNHFCIEAP
+688 RPETHFLNHYCIEAP

-751 VAVEIQGNR
+751 VAAEIQGNR

-828 QLPAKP
+828 QLPAEP

>member
-1 MQNRW
+1 MTMQNRW

-14 FSAMLWVAGRA
+14 VSATLWVAGRA

-79 VELDFGPHNV
+79 VELDFGPQNV

-102 IQVRPAGGGNFIRL
+102 IQVRPAGGGNFMTL

-135 PAAGDLA
+135 PAGGDLA

-161 NAANPPNVGDFL
+161 DRVNNPPKVGDFL

-181 PAGGVGRAGP
+181 PAGGAGGAGP

-247 PMVAGLRGRPISPNI
+247 PMVAGLRGRPVSPNV
-262 PQTGQ
+262 PQVGQ

-298 NGATFSIANP
+298 NGATFAIANP

-324 SGTGI
+324 SGAGI
-329 LGEATATTGEAYG
+329 LGEATATTGEAYGVIGRSASQSGRGVFGEATATTGEAYG

-373 SSSSGVG
+373 SSSSGIG
-380 VFGEATASSG
+380 VFGEATATSGSTRGVVGRSSSTSGVGVLGEATATSG

-405 GVLGEATATTGS
+405 GVLGEATATS
-417 VYGVHGRSSS
+417 
-427 SSGAGVFGE
+427 
-436 ATATAGS
+436 GS
-443 VYGVQGRSSST
+443 VYGVQGRASST
-454 SGVGVFGEATATS
+454 SGVGVLGEATATS

-536 VFGEATATSGSTRGI
+536 VFGEATAT
-551 LGRSSSSSGVGVFG
+551 
-565 EATATSGNTYG
+565 
-576 IVGRASS
+576 
-583 TSGVGVLGEAT
+583 
-594 ATTGNTYGGLF
+594 TGNTYGGLF
-605 QNPSSSGAG
+605 QNPSSSGTG

-813 KERGIFYTPTQEPAY
+813 KERGVFYMLRAEPAY

>member
-1 MQNRW
+1 MENRW

-14 FSAMLWVAGRA
+14 FSAMLWAAGRA

-79 VELDFGPHNV
+79 VELDFGPQNV

-102 IQVRPAGGGNFIRL
+102 IQVRPAGGGNFMTL

-181 PAGGVGRAGP
+181 PAGGAGGAGP

-202 AGLWQ
+202 ILRWQ
-207 PMAVPP
+207 PMAVAPA
-213 VVGNVPVWNGNAWV
+213 VGNVPVWNGNAWV

-247 PMVAGLRGRPISPNI
+247 PMVAGLRGRPVSPNI

-298 NGATFSIANP
+298 NGATFAIANP

-317 SGASAST
+317 SGVSAST

-329 LGEATATTGEAYG
+329 LGEGTATTGEAYG

-373 SSSSGVG
+373 SSSSGIG
-380 VFGEATASSG
+380 VFGEATATSGSTYGILGRSSSTSG
-390 DTRGILGRSSSTSGV
+390 AGVFGEATATSGSVYGVQGRASSDSGIGIFGEATATSGSTRGILGRSSSTSGV
-405 GVLGEATATTGS
+405 GVLGEATATSGNTYG
-417 VYGVHGRSSS
+417 VYGH
-427 SSGAGVFGE
+427 A
-436 ATATAGS
+436 
-443 VYGVQGRSSST
+443 SST
-454 SGVGVFGEATATS
+454 VGVGVFGGATATS
-467 GDTRGILGRSS
+467 GPATGGQFFTRSDNG
-478 STSGVGV
+478 T
-485 FGEATATSGDTR
+485 
-497 GILGRSSSTSGV
+497 
-509 GVFGE
+509 
-514 ATATSG
+514 
-520 DTRGILGRSS
+520 
-530 STSGVG
+530 
-536 VFGEATATSGSTRGI
+536 
-551 LGRSSSSSGVGVFG
+551 
-565 EATATSGNTYG
+565 
-576 IVGRASS
+576 
-583 TSGVGVLGEAT
+583 
-594 ATTGNTYGGLF
+594 
-605 QNPSSSGAG
+605 G
-614 VYGYAQATTGTN
+614 VYGYAYSTTGTN

-666 GVYAGGRLGAS
+666 GVYANGRLGAS

-688 RPETHFLNHFCIEAP
+688 RPESHFLNHFCIEAP

-751 VAVEIQGNR
+751 VAAEIQGNR

-813 KERGIFYTPTQEPAY
+813 KERGIFYTPTQEPASH
-828 QLPAKP
+828 LPAKP

>member
-1 MQNRW
+1 MTMQNRW
-6 LILGLSVL
+6 LILGMSVL
-14 FSAMLWVAGRA
+14 VSAMLWVAGSA

-135 PAAGDLA
+135 PAGGDLA

-161 NAANPPNVGDFL
+161 DRVNNPPKVGDFL
-173 FWDGGFWR
+173 FWDGNFWK
-181 PAGGVGRAGP
+181 PAGGAGGAGP

-207 PMAVPP
+207 PMGVVPA
-213 VVGNVPVWNGNAWV
+213 VGNVPVWNGNAWV

-247 PMVAGLRGRPISPNI
+247 PMVAGLRGRPVSPNL

-298 NGATFSIANP
+298 NGATFAIANP

-324 SGTGI
+324 SGAGI

-373 SSSSGVG
+373 SSSSGIG
-380 VFGEATASSG
+380 VFGEATATSG
-390 DTRGILGRSSSTSGV
+390 STRGVVGRSSSTSGV

-417 VYGVHGRSSS
+417 VYGVQGRSSS

-436 ATATAGS
+436 ATATTGS

-454 SGVGVFGEATATS
+454 SGVGVFGEATATTGS
-467 GDTRGILGRSS
+467 VYGVQGRSS

-485 FGEATATSGDTR
+485 FGEATATTGSVYGVQ
-497 GILGRSSSTSGV
+497 GRASSTSGV

-514 ATATSG
+514 ATA
-520 DTRGILGRSS
+520 
-530 STSGVG
+530 
-536 VFGEATATSGSTRGI
+536 A
-551 LGRSSSSSGVGVFG
+551 
-565 EATATSGNTYG
+565 SGNTYG

-605 QNPSSSGAG
+605 QNPSSSGIG

-828 QLPAKP
+828 QLPAEP

>member
-14 FSAMLWVAGRA
+14 VSAMLWVAGRA

-79 VELDFGPHNV
+79 VELDFGPQNV

-147 PLVVGFRGLPLAQF
+147 PLVVGFRGLPLAVF

-247 PMVAGLRGRPISPNI
+247 PMVAGLRGRPVSPI
-262 PQTGQ
+262 PPQTGQ

-298 NGATFSIANP
+298 DGATFSIANP
-308 APTGQAVAI
+308 APTGQSVGIA
-317 SGASAST
+317 GASGSVNGA
-324 SGTGI
+324 GI
-329 LGEATATTGEAYG
+329 FGEATATTGEAYG

-373 SSSSGVG
+373 SSSSGIG
-380 VFGEATASSG
+380 VFGEATATSG
-390 DTRGILGRSSSTSGV
+390 STRGVVGRSSSTSGV
-405 GVLGEATATTGS
+405 GVLGEATATSGS
-417 VYGVHGRSSS
+417 VYGVQGRSSS
-427 SSGAGVFGE
+427 TSGVGVFGE
-436 ATATAGS
+436 ATATTGSVYGVQGRSSSTSGVGVFGEATATTGS

-478 STSGVGV
+478 ST
-485 FGEATATSGDTR
+485 
-497 GILGRSSSTSGV
+497 
-509 GVFGE
+509 
-514 ATATSG
+514 
-520 DTRGILGRSS
+520 
-530 STSGVG
+530 
-536 VFGEATATSGSTRGI
+536 
-551 LGRSSSSSGVGVFG
+551 SGVGVFG

-713 TLDAQGEAWVQL
+713 TLDANGEAWVQL

-751 VAVEIQGNR
+751 VAAEIQGNR

-813 KERGIFYTPTQEPAY
+813 KERGVFYMLRAEPAY
-828 QLPAKP
+828 QLPAEP

>member
-14 FSAMLWVAGRA
+14 VSAMLWVAGRA

-79 VELDFGPHNV
+79 VELDFGPQNV

-102 IQVRPAGGGNFIRL
+102 IQVRPAGGGNFMTL

-161 NAANPPNVGDFL
+161 DRVNNPPKVGDFL
-173 FWDGGFWR
+173 FWDGNFWR
-181 PAGGVGRAGP
+181 PAGGAGGAGP

-247 PMVAGLRGRPISPNI
+247 PMVAGLRGRPVSPNI

-298 NGATFSIANP
+298 NGATFAIANP

-358 ATASSGNTYGMYGRA
+358 ATATTGNTYGIVGRA
-373 SSSSGVG
+373 SSDSGIG
-380 VFGEATASSG
+380 VFGEATATSG
-390 DTRGILGRSSSTSGV
+390 STRGVVGRSSSTSGV
-405 GVLGEATATTGS
+405 GVLGEATATS
-417 VYGVHGRSSS
+417 
-427 SSGAGVFGE
+427 
-436 ATATAGS
+436 GS
-443 VYGVQGRSSST
+443 VYGVQGRASSS
-454 SGVGVFGEATATS
+454 SG
-467 GDTRGILGRSS
+467 I
-478 STSGVGV
+478 
-485 FGEATATSGDTR
+485 
-497 GILGRSSSTSGV
+497 
-509 GVFGE
+509 
-514 ATATSG
+514 
-520 DTRGILGRSS
+520 
-530 STSGVG
+530 G
-536 VFGEATATSGSTRGI
+536 VFGEATATSGSVYGVQ
-551 LGRSSSSSGVGVFG
+551 GRASSTSGVGVLGEATATSGSVYGVQGRASSTSGIGVFG

-605 QNPSSSGAG
+605 QNPSSSGIG

-813 KERGIFYTPTQEPAY
+813 KERGVFYMLRAEPAY

>member
-1 MQNRW
+1 MTMQNRW

-173 FWDGGFWR
+173 FWNGGFWR
-181 PAGGVGRAGP
+181 PAGGAGGAGP

-247 PMVAGLRGRPISPNI
+247 PMVVGLCGRPVSPNI
-262 PQTGQ
+262 PRTGQ

-298 NGATFSIANP
+298 NGATFAIDNP

-358 ATASSGNTYGMYGRA
+358 ATATTGNTYGIVGRA
-373 SSSSGVG
+373 SSDSGIG
-380 VFGEATASSG
+380 VFGEATATSG
-390 DTRGILGRSSSTSGV
+390 STRGVVGRSSSTSGV

-417 VYGVHGRSSS
+417 VYGVQGRSSS

-436 ATATAGS
+436 ATATSGS
-443 VYGVQGRSSST
+443 VYGVQGRSSSS
-454 SGVGVFGEATATS
+454 SGVGV
-467 GDTRGILGRSS
+467 L
-478 STSGVGV
+478 
-485 FGEATATSGDTR
+485 
-497 GILGRSSSTSGV
+497 
-509 GVFGE
+509 
-514 ATATSG
+514 
-520 DTRGILGRSS
+520 
-530 STSGVG
+530 
-536 VFGEATATSGSTRGI
+536 GEATATSGSVYGVQ
-551 LGRSSSSSGVGVFG
+551 GRSSSSSGVGVLGEATATSGNTYGIVGRASSTSGVGVFG

-666 GVYAGGRLGAS
+666 GVYANGRLGAS

-713 TLDAQGEAWVQL
+713 TLDANGEAWVQL

-813 KERGIFYTPTQEPAY
+813 KERGIFYTPTQEPTY

>member
-44 NYDFIFTLYD
+44 NFDFIFTLYD
-54 DAMAGNQVGVQVRIN
+54 APMAGNQVGAQVRIN

-79 VELDFGPHNV
+79 VELDFGPQNV

-102 IQVRPAGGGNFIRL
+102 IQVRPAGGGNFMTL

-135 PAAGDLA
+135 PAGGDLS

-161 NAANPPNVGDFL
+161 DRVNNPPKVGDFL
-173 FWDGGFWR
+173 FWDGNFWR
-181 PAGGVGRAGP
+181 PAGGAGGAGP

-298 NGATFSIANP
+298 NGATFAIANP

-324 SGTGI
+324 SGAGI
-329 LGEATATTGEAYG
+329 FGEATATTGEAYG

-373 SSSSGVG
+373 SSSSGIG
-380 VFGEATASSG
+380 VFGEATATSG
-390 DTRGILGRSSSTSGV
+390 STRGVVGRSSSTSGV
-405 GVLGEATATTGS
+405 GVLGEATATS
-417 VYGVHGRSSS
+417 
-427 SSGAGVFGE
+427 
-436 ATATAGS
+436 GS

-454 SGVGVFGEATATS
+454 SGVGVF
-467 GDTRGILGRSS
+467 
-478 STSGVGV
+478 
-485 FGEATATSGDTR
+485 
-497 GILGRSSSTSGV
+497 
-509 GVFGE
+509 
-514 ATATSG
+514 
-520 DTRGILGRSS
+520 
-530 STSGVG
+530 
-536 VFGEATATSGSTRGI
+536 
-551 LGRSSSSSGVGVFG
+551 
-565 EATATSGNTYG
+565 
-576 IVGRASS
+576 
-583 TSGVGVLGEAT
+583 GEAT

-688 RPETHFLNHFCIEAP
+688 RPETHFLNHYCIEAP

-813 KERGIFYTPTQEPAY
+813 KERGVFYMLRAEPAY
-828 QLPAKP
+828 QLPAEP

>member
-14 FSAMLWVAGRA
+14 VSAMLWVAGRA

-147 PLVVGFRGLPLAQF
+147 PLVVGFRGLPLAVF

-233 GGPAGGDLFGNYPN
+233 GGPAGGDLLGNYPN
-247 PMVAGLRGRPISPNI
+247 PTVAGLRGRPVSPI
-262 PQTGQ
+262 PPQTGQ

-298 NGATFSIANP
+298 DGATFSIANP
-308 APTGQAVAI
+308 APTGQSVGIA
-317 SGASAST
+317 GASGSVNGA
-324 SGTGI
+324 GI
-329 LGEATATTGEAYG
+329 FGEATATTGEAYG

-373 SSSSGVG
+373 SSSSGIG
-380 VFGEATASSG
+380 VFGEATATSG
-390 DTRGILGRSSSTSGV
+390 STRGVVGRSSSTSGV
-405 GVLGEATATTGS
+405 GVLGEATATS
-417 VYGVHGRSSS
+417 
-427 SSGAGVFGE
+427 
-436 ATATAGS
+436 GS

-467 GDTRGILGRSS
+467 GSVY
-478 STSGVGV
+478 GVQ
-485 FGEATATSGDTR
+485 
-497 GILGRSSSTSGV
+497 
-509 GVFGE
+509 
-514 ATATSG
+514 
-520 DTRGILGRSS
+520 GRSS

-536 VFGEATATSGSTRGI
+536 VFGEATATSGSVYGVQ
-551 LGRSSSSSGVGVFG
+551 GRS
-565 EATATSGNTYG
+565 
-576 IVGRASS
+576 SS
-583 TSGVGVLGEAT
+583 TSGVGVFGEAT

-666 GVYAGGRLGAS
+666 GVYANGRLGAS

-713 TLDAQGEAWVQL
+713 TLDANGEAWVQL

-828 QLPAKP
+828 QLPAEP

>member
-44 NYDFIFTLYD
+44 NFDFIFTLYND
-54 DAMAGNQVGVQVRIN
+54 PLAGNQVGVQVRIN
-69 NKLVRNGLYT
+69 NKLVKNGLYT
-79 VELDFGPHNV
+79 VELDFGPQNV
-89 IWNALPARNRWLE
+89 VWANLPNRDRWLE
-102 IQVRPAGGGNFIRL
+102 IRVRRVGDANFMLL

-181 PAGGVGRAGP
+181 PAGGAGGAGP

-202 AGLWQ
+202 ILRWQ
-207 PMAVPP
+207 PMAVAPA
-213 VVGNVPVWNGNAWV
+213 VGNVPVWNGNAWV

-247 PMVAGLRGRPISPNI
+247 PMVAGLRGRPVSPNL

-308 APTGQAVAI
+308 APTGQSVGIA
-317 SGASAST
+317 GASAST
-324 SGTGI
+324 SGAGIFGEATATTGEAYGVI
-329 LGEATATTGEAYG
+329 GRSASQSGRGVFGEATATTGEAYG

-373 SSSSGVG
+373 SSSSGIG
-380 VFGEATASSG
+380 VFGEATATSG
-390 DTRGILGRSSSTSGV
+390 STRGVVGRSSSTSGV
-405 GVLGEATATTGS
+405 GVLGEATATS
-417 VYGVHGRSSS
+417 
-427 SSGAGVFGE
+427 
-436 ATATAGS
+436 GS
-443 VYGVQGRSSST
+443 VYGVQGRASSS
-454 SGVGVFGEATATS
+454 
-467 GDTRGILGRSS
+467 
-478 STSGVGV
+478 
-485 FGEATATSGDTR
+485 
-497 GILGRSSSTSGV
+497 
-509 GVFGE
+509 
-514 ATATSG
+514 
-520 DTRGILGRSS
+520 
-530 STSGVG
+530 SGVG

-551 LGRSSSSSGVGVFG
+551 LGRSSS
-565 EATATSGNTYG
+565 
-576 IVGRASS
+576 

-594 ATTGNTYGGLF
+594 ATSGNTYGVYGHA
-605 QNPSSSGAG
+605 SSTAGVGVFGGATATSGPATGGQFFTRSDNGTG
-614 VYGYAQATTGTN
+614 VYGYAYSTTGTN

-653 GVLGRTNSSANGW
+653 GVLGRTNSSTNGW
-666 GVYAGGRLGAS
+666 GVFANGRLGAS

-751 VAVEIQGNR
+751 VAAEIQGNR

-813 KERGIFYTPTQEPAY
+813 KERGVFYMLRAEPAY
-828 QLPAKP
+828 QLPAEP

>member
-79 VELDFGPHNV
+79 VELDFGPQNV

-102 IQVRPAGGGNFIRL
+102 IQVRPAGGGNFMTL

-135 PAAGDLA
+135 PAGGDLA

-161 NAANPPNVGDFL
+161 DRVNNPPKVGDFL
-173 FWDGGFWR
+173 FWDGNFWR
-181 PAGGVGRAGP
+181 PAGGAGGAGP

-202 AGLWQ
+202 ILRWQ
-207 PMAVPP
+207 PMAVAPA
-213 VVGNVPVWNGNAWV
+213 VGNVPVWNGNAWV

-298 NGATFSIANP
+298 NGATFAIANP
-308 APTGQAVAI
+308 ATTGQAVAI

-373 SSSSGVG
+373 SSSSGIG

-390 DTRGILGRSSSTSGV
+390 NTYGMYGRASSSSGIGVFGEATATSGSTRGVVGRSSSTSGVGVLGEATATSGSVYGVQGRSSSTSGV

-417 VYGVHGRSSS
+417 VYGV
-427 SSGAGVFGE
+427 
-436 ATATAGS
+436 
-443 VYGVQGRSSST
+443 QGRASST

-478 STSGVGV
+478 ST
-485 FGEATATSGDTR
+485 
-497 GILGRSSSTSGV
+497 
-509 GVFGE
+509 
-514 ATATSG
+514 
-520 DTRGILGRSS
+520 
-530 STSGVG
+530 
-536 VFGEATATSGSTRGI
+536 
-551 LGRSSSSSGVGVFG
+551 SGVGVFG

-605 QNPSSSGAG
+605 QNPSSSGIG

>member
-6 LILGLSVL
+6 LILGMSVL
-14 FSAMLWVAGRA
+14 VSAMLWVAGRA

-54 DAMAGNQVGVQVRIN
+54 DPLAGNQVGVQVRIN

-79 VELDFGPHNV
+79 VELDFGPQNV

-147 PLVVGFRGLPLAQF
+147 PLVVGFRGLPLAVF

-247 PMVAGLRGRPISPNI
+247 PMVAGLRGRPVSPI
-262 PQTGQ
+262 PPQTGQ

-298 NGATFSIANP
+298 NGATFAIANP

-324 SGTGI
+324 SGAGI
-329 LGEATATTGEAYG
+329 FGEATATTGEAYG

-358 ATASSGNTYGMYGRA
+358 ATATTGEAYGVIGRSASQSGR
-373 SSSSGVG
+373 G
-380 VFGEATASSG
+380 VFGEATATTGNTYGIVGRASSDSG
-390 DTRGILGRSSSTSGV
+390 IGVFGEATATSGSTRGVVGRSSSTSGV
-405 GVLGEATATTGS
+405 GVLGEATATS
-417 VYGVHGRSSS
+417 
-427 SSGAGVFGE
+427 
-436 ATATAGS
+436 GS
-443 VYGVQGRSSST
+443 VYGVQGRASSS
-454 SGVGVFGEATATS
+454 SG
-467 GDTRGILGRSS
+467 I
-478 STSGVGV
+478 
-485 FGEATATSGDTR
+485 
-497 GILGRSSSTSGV
+497 
-509 GVFGE
+509 
-514 ATATSG
+514 
-520 DTRGILGRSS
+520 
-530 STSGVG
+530 G
-536 VFGEATATSGSTRGI
+536 VFGEATATSGSVYGVQ
-551 LGRSSSSSGVGVFG
+551 GRASSTSGVGVLGEATATSGSVYGVQGRASSTSGIGVFG

-605 QNPSSSGAG
+605 QNPSSSGIG

-813 KERGIFYTPTQEPAY
+813 KERGVFYMLRAEPAY